1 MHGVHDYMAT
11 WAHSCMGTLV
21 HRDTGPWV
29 RDAGPLILPQ
39 MHPPERG
46 SLRLFQTLLP
56 GSLSHVNRVTT
67 PRPAKHIL
75 QNCPHFGTGSPS
87 REFCTLRAHCGD
99 WGGGGGGKG
108 VATGCT
114 PVPVLALPAE
124 LITAGLCERDS
135 QEGMG
140 CKAPIGFPALLSP
153 QLAPSSAGTAANQ
166 PGALSSALHANSP
179 RLLPAA
185 IEDSGGAPRL
195 CR

>member
-1 MHGVHDYMAT
+1 MHGVHDYMDT

-29 RDAGPLILPQ
+29 RDAGALILPQ

-56 GSLSHVNRVTT
+56 GRLSHVNRVTT

-99 WGGGGGGKG
+99 WGGGGREGGG
-108 VATGCT
+108 HRMHTC
-114 PVPVLALPAE
+114 P
-124 LITAGLCERDS
+124 
-135 QEGMG
+135 
-140 CKAPIGFPALLSP
+140 
-153 QLAPSSAGTAANQ
+153 SAG
-166 PGALSSALHANSP
+166 
-179 RLLPAA
+179 PA
-185 IEDSGGAPRL
+185 R
-195 CR
+195 

>member
-1 MHGVHDYMAT
+1 MHGVHDYMDT

-29 RDAGPLILPQ
+29 RDAGALILPQ

-56 GSLSHVNRVTT
+56 GRLSHVNRVTT

-99 WGGGGGGKG
+99 
-108 VATGCT
+108 
-114 PVPVLALPAE
+114 
-124 LITAGLCERDS
+124 
-135 QEGMG
+135 
-140 CKAPIGFPALLSP
+140 
-153 QLAPSSAGTAANQ
+153 
-166 PGALSSALHANSP
+166 
-179 RLLPAA
+179 
-185 IEDSGGAPRL
+185 
-195 CR
+195 